1 MNPKNRV
8 ELVRYKNGELSNDED
23 EVISEYP
30 LTIRLNGEELVTLL
44 CTPRS
49 LKELAVG
56 FLLSESFI
64 DDPNE
69 ITEIEMHEDTGEVCV
84 TTSTKKPLRDR
95 IRGKRAITSG
105 CGKGTSFYNA
115 LDSARTL
122 KIQKSV
128 EIKPQVVLKLMR
140 EFNEKSQLF
149 RETGGTHG
157 CAVCSLDSIILHEED
172 IGRHNAMD
180 KVIGRAR
187 IEGIELSDKI
197 ILATGR
203 VSSELL
209 IKAAKQGIPA
219 VVSRSAPTSLAVEL
233 AKETGIVLIGFARGD
248 KLNIYSS
255 FPSTKI

>member
-1 MNPKNRV
+1 MNSKNRV
-8 ELVRYKNGELSNDED
+8 EILKYKRGELSYDKD
-23 EVISEYP
+23 EVITEYP

-64 DDPNE
+64 DGPNE
-69 ITEIEMHEDTGEVCV
+69 ITDIEIQEDNGEVCV
-84 TTSTKKPLRDR
+84 TTSTKRPLRDR
-95 IRGKRAITSG
+95 LRGKRTITSG
-105 CGKGTSFYNA
+105 CGKGTSFYNS

-128 EIKPQVVLKLMR
+128 EIDPQVVLKLMR
-140 EFNEKSQLF
+140 EFNEKSLLF

-157 CAVCSLDSIILHEED
+157 CAVCSKNSIILHEED

-187 IEGIELSDKI
+187 LEDIELSDKI

>member
-8 ELVRYKNGELSNDED
+8 ELVRYKNGELSNEED

-49 LKELAVG
+49 LKDLAVG

-140 EFNEKSQLF
+140 DFNEKSQ
-149 RETGGTHG
+149 
-157 CAVCSLDSIILHEED
+157 
-172 IGRHNAMD
+172 
-180 KVIGRAR
+180 IGRAH
-187 IEGIELSDKI
+187 
-197 ILATGR
+197 
-203 VSSELL
+203 V
-209 IKAAKQGIPA
+209 
-219 VVSRSAPTSLAVEL
+219 
-233 AKETGIVLIGFARGD
+233 
-248 KLNIYSS
+248 
-255 FPSTKI
+255 